1 MPANVKFKEN
11 IAYAMLN
18 ELIQKWKNAK
28 RNNTIPT
35 VTREQLQIGLEIQQ
49 LSNAII
55 TPAQKME
62 KRLHNTVTYFV
73 LPIFVLANAGI
84 SISLEMFDNI
94 SGKYDFL
101 NRSLSVGIDV
111 WWRKRMMKELRHVH
125 PAKILDVATGT
136 ADVALEA
143 VSLKPESII
152 GIDISEGML
161 SIGRI
166 KIEKRGLSQK
176 ISLQKADSENL
187 PFENDSFD
195 AITVAFGV
203 RNFENLEKGLSEIN
217 RVLKPGGKLVILE
230 FSRPSLP
237 VIKQVYDFYF
247 RTICPWWGKIISSD
261 FSAYKYLYDSVR
273 AFPEGKDFTN
283 IAASAGMKEMKAK
296 RVTLGIV
303 SLYTGVK

>member
-1 MPANVKFKEN
+1 
-11 IAYAMLN
+11 
-18 ELIQKWKNAK
+18 
-28 RNNTIPT
+28 
-35 VTREQLQIGLEIQQ
+35 
-49 LSNAII
+49 
-55 TPAQKME
+55 
-62 KRLHNTVTYFV
+62 
-73 LPIFVLANAGI
+73 
-84 SISLEMFDNI
+84 MFDNI

-101 NRSLSVGIDV
+101 NRSLSFGIDV
-111 WWRKRMMKELRHVH
+111 WWRKRMMKELRQVH

-195 AITVAFGV
+195 AVTVAFGV

>member
-1 MPANVKFKEN
+1 M
-11 IAYAMLN
+11 
-18 ELIQKWKNAK
+18 
-28 RNNTIPT
+28 T
-35 VTREQLQIGLEIQQ
+35 VTPYNNKSTGKKEQVE
-49 LSNAII
+49 
-55 TPAQKME
+55 
-62 KRLHNTVTYFV
+62 
-73 LPIFVLANAGI
+73 
-84 SISLEMFDNI
+84 EMFDNI

-101 NRSLSVGIDV
+101 NRSLSFGIDV

-195 AITVAFGV
+195 AVTVAFGV

>member
-1 MPANVKFKEN
+1 M
-11 IAYAMLN
+11 
-18 ELIQKWKNAK
+18 
-28 RNNTIPT
+28 T
-35 VTREQLQIGLEIQQ
+35 VTPYNNKSTGKKEQVE
-49 LSNAII
+49 
-55 TPAQKME
+55 
-62 KRLHNTVTYFV
+62 
-73 LPIFVLANAGI
+73 
-84 SISLEMFDNI
+84 EMFDNI

-101 NRSLSVGIDV
+101 NRSLSFGIDV

-195 AITVAFGV
+195 AVTVAFGV
-203 RNFENLEKGLSEIN
+203 RNFENLEKGLSEIK

>member
-1 MPANVKFKEN
+1 
-11 IAYAMLN
+11 
-18 ELIQKWKNAK
+18 
-28 RNNTIPT
+28 
-35 VTREQLQIGLEIQQ
+35 
-49 LSNAII
+49 
-55 TPAQKME
+55 
-62 KRLHNTVTYFV
+62 
-73 LPIFVLANAGI
+73 
-84 SISLEMFDNI
+84 MFDNI

-101 NRSLSVGIDV
+101 NRSLSFGIDV

-195 AITVAFGV
+195 AVTVAFGV

>member
-1 MPANVKFKEN
+1 M
-11 IAYAMLN
+11 
-18 ELIQKWKNAK
+18 
-28 RNNTIPT
+28 T
-35 VTREQLQIGLEIQQ
+35 VTPYNNKSTGKKEQVE
-49 LSNAII
+49 
-55 TPAQKME
+55 
-62 KRLHNTVTYFV
+62 
-73 LPIFVLANAGI
+73 
-84 SISLEMFDNI
+84 EMFDNI

-101 NRSLSVGIDV
+101 NRSLSFGIDV
-111 WWRKRMMKELRHVH
+111 WWRKRMMKELRQVH

-195 AITVAFGV
+195 AVTVAFGV